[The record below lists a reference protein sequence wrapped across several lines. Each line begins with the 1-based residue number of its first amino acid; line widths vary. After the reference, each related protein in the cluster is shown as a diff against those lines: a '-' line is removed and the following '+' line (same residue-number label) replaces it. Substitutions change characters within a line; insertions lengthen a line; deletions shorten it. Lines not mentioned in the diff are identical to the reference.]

1 MRRLGRRSLA
11 GSSFSALT
19 NSRTLTLSSL
29 CFSTKSPSWD
39 EVRCLCRW
47 SRLKIDRS
55 HRRYTLMLRKQ
66 EFFSS
71 VPGTDLNK
79 RPYITVTMKLGIQEE
94 PPSFKEGPSSFKA
107 RIRVGMSGSRGANT
121 RSMVKAMTEG
131 RHPQYAISIT
141 GCAPSVHQVIG
152 EQEINTYARL
162 LASITGQ

>member
-71 VPGTDLNK
+71 VPETDANK
-79 RPYITVTMKLGIQEE
+79 RPYITVTMELGIQ
-94 PPSFKEGPSSFKA
+94 EGPSSFKA
-107 RIRVGMSGSRGANT
+107 RVRVGMSGSREANT

-152 EQEINTYARL
+152 EQETNTYARL